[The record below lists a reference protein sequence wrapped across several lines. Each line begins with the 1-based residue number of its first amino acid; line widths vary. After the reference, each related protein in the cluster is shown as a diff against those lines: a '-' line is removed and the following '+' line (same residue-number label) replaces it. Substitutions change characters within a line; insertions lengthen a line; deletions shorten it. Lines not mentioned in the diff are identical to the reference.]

1 MDSSK
6 RKHARV
12 LIDHYLDPSKRWT
25 PSEEREMRQLVR
37 EDDSCADYYNR
48 AVTLHRMMV
57 GAEAGQPSGFE
68 RERMMNVVVE
78 EASAAP
84 QRSWFAG
91 WLPTLAG
98 AMAGAAALFIVFAN
112 PFQTEQTTETL
123 RPGTD
128 GSGEYIAVRS
138 GTHTT
143 AAFALDISGVVERI
157 DASGAEQQLEYSV
170 TDDGVGIEDSLKFYT
185 TQNTKASAYVTVF
198 GLQDDQK
205 PIWFAPHPAMGTDKS
220 LPVDTEMNK
229 PMPIRNPADPKHAD
243 GVLFDH
249 QGMGI
254 RLGSLTI
261 VAVFTAEPLR
271 RQDVN
276 ALLSKRSMGMAVE
289 PLLRNGLSLAAEAIV
304 QSTSIMVRPGTY
316 SEGLD
321 EK

>member
-157 DASGAEQQLEYSV
+157 DASGAEQELEYSV
-170 TDDGVGIEDSLKFYT
+170 TDDGLSIEDGLKFYT
-185 TQNTKASAYVTVF
+185 TRNAKTSAYVTVF
-198 GLQDDQK
+198 GLQDDRK
-205 PIWFAPHPAMGTDKS
+205 PIWFAPHPDMGTDKS
-220 LPVDTEMNK
+220 LPVEAGNNQ
-229 PMPIRNPADPKHAD
+229 PIRNPADPKDLH
-243 GVLFDH
+243 GVLFD
-249 QGMGI
+249 
-254 RLGSLTI
+254 RSVTNVELGSLTI

-271 RQDVN
+271 RQDV
-276 ALLSKRSMGMAVE
+276 AAVLSGRAVGMAVE

-304 QSTSIMVRPGTY
+304 QSTSIVVRPGTHR
-316 SEGLD
+316 EGLD
-321 EK
+321 EQ